1 MALAGGCTGMLF
13 GVHAA
18 RSCLRGGEPRV
29 TNHKCCKPEAF
40 QTLPHATGLIAII
53 ALGLVL
59 AFVCGMLAQRLKLPP
74 LVGYLMAGILVGPY
88 TPGFVGDSVLAGQLA
103 EIGVI
108 LLMFGVGL
116 HFSIKDL
123 IAVRAIA
130 LPGAVVQIATATA
143 MGGGLALLWGWNLGA
158 GLVFGLALSVAS
170 TVVLLR
176 ALEERNLL
184 DSDRGRIAVGWLI
197 VEDLAMVLALVLL
210 PALAPS
216 LGGQGDGA
224 AFAAGGGLW
233 LTLALTLAKVALF
246 TTLMLVGGRRFVPWL
261 LDQAARTGSREL
273 FTLAVLALALGI
285 AFGSAELF
293 GVSFAL
299 GAFFA
304 GMVLAESDLSHQ
316 AAANSLPLQDAFA
329 VLFFVSVGMLF
340 DPGILIREPLSVLA
354 VLGVIMIG
362 KSLAAVAIVLAFKHP
377 LGTALTIAA
386 SLAQIGEFSFI
397 LVGLG
402 LSLKLL
408 PEEGR
413 DLILGGALLSIT
425 LNPLVFALAARAER
439 WLAARPDWAARFERQ
454 EAALPAVAVEATAH
468 RGHAVIVGYGR
479 VGSAIGKAFTAWDL
493 PFVVVERD
501 RRRALELREAGI
513 EAVFGDATAPGLL
526 EAAEIG
532 KARLFV
538 IASPDAHQA
547 RRLVELARSLNPEID
562 TLVRS
567 HSDGE
572 RKLLE
577 EHGVGLALM
586 AERELAFG
594 MINYALRSL
603 GLKEGEARIFV
614 DTSRAETRGEPPE
627 GGQPHKG
634 APELRQHQADGS
646 D

>member
-1 MALAGGCTGMLF
+1 M
-13 GVHAA
+13 
-18 RSCLRGGEPRV
+18 
-29 TNHKCCKPEAF
+29 
-40 QTLPHATGLIAII
+40 PHATELIAII

-59 AFVCGMLAQRLKLPP
+59 AFVCGMAAQRLRLPP
-74 LVGYLMAGILVGPY
+74 LVGYLMAGVLVGPY
-88 TPGFVGDSVLAGQLA
+88 TPGFVGNGQLAGQLA

-123 IAVRAIA
+123 MAVRTIA
-130 LPGAVVQIATATA
+130 LPGAIVQIAAATA
-143 MGGGLALLWGWNLGA
+143 MGGGLAWAWGWGVGA

-176 ALEERNLL
+176 ALEERRLL
-184 DSDRGRIAVGWLI
+184 DSDKGRIAVGWLI

-216 LGGQGDGA
+216 LGGVGDGVA
-224 AFAAGGGLW
+224 HHAGEGNIW
-233 LTLALTLAKVALF
+233 LTLALTLAKVAVF
-246 TTLMLVGGRRFVPWL
+246 AVVMLVGGRRVVPWL

-316 AAANSLPLQDAFA
+316 AAADSLPLQDAFA

-354 VLGVIMIG
+354 VLGVILVG
-362 KSLAAVAIVLAFKHP
+362 KSLAAVAIVLAFRHP

-397 LVGLG
+397 LVSLG

-408 PEEGR
+408 PTEGR
-413 DLILGGALLSIT
+413 DLILGGAILSIT
-425 LNPLVFALAARAER
+425 LNPLFFALTDWIGRSV
-439 WLAARPDWAARFERQ
+439 AARPTLAARFERRGVDALAAKM
-454 EAALPAVAVEATAH
+454 EAPPK
-468 RGHAVIVGYGR
+468 RGHAIVVGYGR
-479 VGSAIGKAFTAWDL
+479 VGSTIGKAFAAWDL
-493 PFVVVERD
+493 PYIVIDRD
-501 RRRALELREAGI
+501 RRRVLDLRKDGI
-513 EAVFGDATAPGLL
+513 EAVFGDATAPGILHAADI
-526 EAAEIG
+526 EAARII
-532 KARLFV
+532 V
-538 IASPDAHQA
+538 IATPEPHTA
-547 RRLVELARSLNPEID
+547 RRLVELAREMSPGID
-562 TLVRS
+562 TLVRT
-567 HSDGE
+567 HSDTE
-572 RKLLE
+572 RRHFE
-577 EHGVGLALM
+577 EQGVGLVLM

-594 MINYALRSL
+594 MTLYALRSL
-603 GLKEGEARIFV
+603 GLKEGDARIFV
-614 DTSRAETRGEPPE
+614 DSTRVESRSAPAEAGIDH
-627 GGQPHKG
+627 GV
-634 APELRQHQADGS
+634 PELRPHKEDAAEG
-646 D
+646 